1 MTTTERDYPKRKKT
15 INTFKEGKKTWGS
28 YDDFPLAAV
37 GVDPAPHLSRNSV
50 AQPFHLVT
58 SRDELLVTMAGTGT
72 VEFRSPSG
80 VKTLDFEAGTVTYL
94 PARMP
99 SRVLPATESL
109 QVRLKAATPNQ
120 EAAAFFCTSCDALLH
135 SVEFVTDLPQQNYWD
150 AVIGFNGS
158 TEQRTCAK
166 CGTVAD
172 PVDLSGVAWND
183 VADVLKA

>member
-1 MTTTERDYPKRKKT
+1 MTAAREYPMRKKT
-15 INTFKEGKKTWGS
+15 INIFKEGKKTWGS

-58 SRDELLVTMAGTGT
+58 AMDELLVTMAGTGT
-72 VEFRSPSG
+72 VEFRTPSG

-99 SRVLPATESL
+99 SRVLPATEAL
-109 QVRLKAATPNQ
+109 QVRLKAPTPNQ
-120 EAAAFFCTSCDALLH
+120 EAAAFFCTSCDALVH
-135 SVEFVTDLPQQNYWD
+135 SIEFVADVPQQKYWD
-150 AVIGFNGS
+150 AVVAFNGS
-158 TEQRTCAK
+158 VEQRTCTR

>member
-1 MTTTERDYPKRKKT
+1 MTAAREYPMRKKT
-15 INTFKEGKKTWGS
+15 INIFKEGKKTWGS

-58 SRDELLVTMAGTGT
+58 ARDELLVTMAGTGT
-72 VEFRSPSG
+72 VEFRTPSG

-99 SRVLPATESL
+99 SRVLPDTEAL
-109 QVRLKAATPNQ
+109 QVRLKAAAPVT
-120 EAAAFFCTSCDALLH
+120 EAAAFFCTSCNALLH
-135 SVEFVTDLPQQNYWD
+135 SVEFVADVPQQNYWD
-150 AVIGFNGS
+150 AVVAFNDS
-158 TEQRTCAK
+158 PEQRTCTR
-166 CGTVAD
+166 CGVVAD
-172 PVDLSGVAWND
+172 PVDLSEVAWND